1 MRLSGKLGARYR
13 STLERQSLREP
24 NPFGRSYPLRFTER
38 FNAGAYDDEQ
48 ADGLM
53 AVLAFFPELD

>member
-1 MRLSGKLGARYR
+1 MSVKTIELSDAAWD
-13 STLERQSLREP
+13 
-24 NPFGRSYPLRFTER
+24 TER
-38 FNAGAYDDEQ
+38 DAMTNRFFGIDAKQFIERFRAGEYEAEQ

>member
-1 MRLSGKLGARYR
+1 MSVETIELTDAAWDI
-13 STLERQSLREP
+13 ERDAMTNRF
-24 NPFGRSYPLRFTER
+24 FGITAKQFTER
-38 FNAGAYDDEQ
+38 FNSGAYDDEQ

>member
-1 MRLSGKLGARYR
+1 MSVETIELTDADWDI
-13 STLERQSLREP
+13 ERDAMTNRF
-24 NPFGRSYPLRFTER
+24 FGITAKQFAER

>member
-1 MRLSGKLGARYR
+1 LADARKR
-13 STLERQSLREP
+13 KR
-24 NPFGRSYPLRFTER
+24 NER
-38 FNAGAYDDEQ
+38 FNAGVYDDEQ